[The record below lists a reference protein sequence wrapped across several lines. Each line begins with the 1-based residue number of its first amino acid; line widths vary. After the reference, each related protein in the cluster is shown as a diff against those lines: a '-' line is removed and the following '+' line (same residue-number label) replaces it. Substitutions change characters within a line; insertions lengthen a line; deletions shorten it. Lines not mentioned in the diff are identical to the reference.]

1 MLQSTAWSR
10 RMPAWVRKIWR
21 EVAAFGIVGALA
33 FVVETASFN
42 LLIFGSSSSGGGILG
57 STPVLASVVA
67 TLLAMA
73 VSWFGNR
80 YWTYRDRRG
89 GAQRSEIVWF
99 LVINLAGMAVTAVPV
114 FVSHELFGLGSPLSD
129 NVARLIGWAAATL
142 LRFVAYRTLVFSQPG
157 KDSTPVPATADRWTT
172 TLRGAWRRGELWP
185 WCLAVIA
192 IICGVVV
199 NAVFHPGYLSADSVD
214 QLMQALGNRPVTD
227 WHPPVMALLWRV
239 LIDTTGAISAMA
251 ALQTAVLWATLWVL
265 ARLLWK
271 KTGSRALSLAM
282 LAVGLAPHILTF
294 TGVVWKD
301 VHMAYALLAVLA
313 VALTAREL
321 PAGRTKTRWAL
332 LVLGVLFLAYAVLVR
347 KNGFPAVIPVF
358 MLLVMAVWPAPGRR
372 RWLIATGALV
382 AITAVGSIT
391 VSAATSP
398 VATRQ
403 YAQIPLDDLTHVLT
417 PKEIRA
423 AAEQAGASPDFRDR
437 LVTTT
442 VQCKKRHIQADVYFN
457 CYPRDLSQGATE
469 LGQHA
474 DVLVRMWTQQMPKH
488 LQGYAAYRGQVF
500 AKLLFQGNLA
510 FYDGSVTKLDVLKD
524 APVNT
529 PLKYTLQ
536 SYVTGFDRDLPML
549 FQGWFW
555 LAVSLVLVLRRRW
568 TGPYTRELRLL
579 GASTVLYILAY
590 VPTAPQSNFRYVYW
604 PALSGT
610 VALVL
615 IAAGYVARRR
625 AKAAEAAQETESV
638 PEVSPV
644 ARTASPEAP
653 AADPHEGVAA
663 AR

>member
-1 MLQSTAWSR
+1 
-10 RMPAWVRKIWR
+10 MPAWARKVWR
-21 EVAAFGIVGALA
+21 EVAAFGVVGALA

-42 LLIFGSSSSGGGILG
+42 LMIFGSASSGGGILG
-57 STPVLASVVA
+57 GTPVLASVVA

-89 GAQRSEIVWF
+89 GAQRSELIWF

-114 FVSHELFGLGSPLSD
+114 FVSHELFGLGSSLSD

-142 LRFVAYRTLVFSQPG
+142 LRFVAYRNLVFSQPG
-157 KDSTPVPATADRWTT
+157 KDAIPVTVSTDRWTT
-172 TLRGAWRRGELWP
+172 TLRGAWRRGEPWP
-185 WCLAVIA
+185 CCLAVIA

-199 NAVFHPGYLSADSVD
+199 NAIFHPGYLSTDSVE
-214 QLMQALGNRPVTD
+214 QLMQALGDRPVTD
-227 WHPPVMALLWRV
+227 WHPPVMALLWRI

-251 ALQTAVLWATLWVL
+251 TLQIAVLWATLWVL

-301 VHMAYALLAVLA
+301 VHMAYAMLAVLA

-321 PAGRTKTRWAL
+321 PAGRTKTRWSL
-332 LVLGVLFLAYAVLVR
+332 LVLGVLFLAYAILVR
-347 KNGFPAVIPVF
+347 KNGFPAAIPVF
-358 MLLVMAVWPAPGRR
+358 VLLVMAVWPAPGRR
-372 RWLIATGALV
+372 RWLVATGALIAV
-382 AITAVGSIT
+382 TAVGSVA

-417 PKEIRA
+417 PKQVRA
-423 AAEQAGASPDFRDR
+423 AAEQAGASADFRDR

-442 VQCKKRHIQADVYFN
+442 VQCQKRQIQADVYFN
-457 CYPRDLSQGATE
+457 CYPRDLSLGATE
-469 LGQHA
+469 LSQNA

-488 LQGYAAYRGQVF
+488 LNDYAAYRVQVF

-510 FYDGSVTKLDVLKD
+510 FYDGSATKLDVLKS
-524 APVNT
+524 APVSQ
-529 PLKYTLQ
+529 PMKFTLQ

-549 FQGWFW
+549 FEGWFW
-555 LAVSLVLVLRRRW
+555 LAISLVLALRRRW
-568 TGPYTRELRLL
+568 VGPYSRELRLL

-610 VALVL
+610 IALVL
-615 IAAGYVARRR
+615 IAAGYLVRRR
-625 AKAAEAAQETESV
+625 EQASEAVHETDSV
-638 PEVSPV
+638 PETAAAAATPSPG
-644 ARTASPEAP
+644 AP
-653 AADPHEGVAA
+653 AAAPLEVAA
-663 AR
+663 PR